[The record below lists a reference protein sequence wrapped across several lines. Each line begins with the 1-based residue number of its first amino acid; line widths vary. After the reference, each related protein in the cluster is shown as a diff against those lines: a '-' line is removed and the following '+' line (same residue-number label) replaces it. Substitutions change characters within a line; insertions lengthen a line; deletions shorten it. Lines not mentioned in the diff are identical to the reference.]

1 MRSGAGFTPAVSRIV
16 RINICFY
23 THFYAVFTTISQNNG
38 NTHRNPHHRKITQ
51 FWRNFEALRIKPKIP
66 VQNACAHNARSNTPT
81 IIKLR
86 FSTIQASTID
96 PLIQTTHLNTYK
108 KTRCKHQTFQRN
120 HAIPKIQKATISYKR
135 NKDIPHHKLRDKNTN
150 GMKKHPSRECLE
162 RCF

>member
-23 THFYAVFTTISQNNG
+23 THLYAVFTTISQNNG
-38 NTHRNPHHRKITQ
+38 NTHRNPHHRKITR

-86 FSTIQASTID
+86 FSTIQASTIA

-108 KTRCKHQTFQRN
+108 KHDVTTNRPPLTQTTLFLKYRKQRFHISATKTYPTTNYGIKTR
-120 HAIPKIQKATISYKR
+120 
-135 NKDIPHHKLRDKNTN
+135 N
-150 GMKKHPSRECLE
+150 GMKKTPFKGLP
-162 RCF
+162 